1 MNICA
6 RLEEGITT
14 RSAEECQ
21 AIAAEFAL
29 ALPPDAVLA
38 LHGDLGVGK
47 TTFVRG
53 LARALGVTANLT
65 SPTFTVFNLYKGR
78 DGMTLAHMDAYRL
91 EGPEAMA
98 SLMLEDF
105 LVSPFCLAIE
115 WPERVAAWL
124 PAHTWHLHL
133 GIHADQTHHLRLD
146 RRSAQ

>member
-6 RLEEGITT
+6 RLEQGVTT
-14 RSAEECQ
+14 HSAEECQ
-21 AIAAEFAL
+21 AIAADFA
-29 ALPPDAVLA
+29 AILPPDTILA

-78 DGMTLAHMDAYRL
+78 EGLTFAHMDAYRL
-91 EGPEAMA
+91 DGPEAMA
-98 SLMLEDF
+98 NLMLEDF

-115 WPERVAAWL
+115 WPERIGAWL
-124 PAHTWHLHL
+124 PPMAWHLHL
-133 GIHADQTHHLRLD
+133 SIQADQSHHLRL
-146 RRSAQ
+146 AQSGPQ